1 MHESFNK
8 KYRGLWR
15 LKVSAKLQHNRPRVI
30 YQAPDHWPRSMSQNH
45 SCRLQY
51 HEEDPGFV
59 AKSRVHRLLWQ
70 EVLVDNLLE
79 ASKN

>member
-8 KYRGLWR
+8 KYHDMWG
-15 LKVSAKLQHNRPRVI
+15 LKVSAKLQHNRVI
-30 YQAPDHWPRSMSQNH
+30 YQAPDHWPRSMSQNL

-70 EVLVDNLLE
+70 QVLVDNLLE